1 MRCISILFSFWASSL
16 CAQHLTYNEWLLRA
30 MADMR
35 LQPCYGEQEKT
46 TEQQQNDAEFLALAM
61 AEDSVPRSAS
71 DKLVDHGGHLLK
83 HGELAAAMM
92 RFNQAW
98 LVDSS
103 SPRPF
108 WGFGTFFMLLDRPA
122 VAFQWYKRGLDLD
135 SANVQL
141 LDAMAVALLAEHH
154 GTDAASTDRRND
166 LVSAALSLAQ
176 RAYAIDPDNGAVVYR
191 LSICHLLRGECEE
204 ALLFS
209 EQCKRLPSCPME
221 PGFLDR
227 LSKDCP

>member
-1 MRCISILFSFWASSL
+1 MRYLSIVFSVWAASL

-30 MADMR
+30 MADKR

-46 TEQQQNDAEFLALAM
+46 AEQQQSDAEFLALAM
-61 AEDSVPRSAS
+61 AEDSVPRSVS
-71 DKLVDHGGHLLK
+71 DKLVDHGAQLLK
-83 HGELAAAMM
+83 NGEFPAAMM

-103 SPRPF
+103 SSRPF

-166 LVSAALSLAQ
+166 LASAALSLAQ
-176 RAYAIDPDNGAVVYR
+176 RANAIDPDNGAVVYR
-191 LSICHLLRGECEE
+191 LSICHLLRGECDE
-204 ALLFS
+204 ALRFS
-209 EQCKRLPSCPME
+209 KRCKMLPSCPME
-221 PGFLDR
+221 SGFMER
-227 LSKDCP
+227 LRRECP